1 MADSITLDALMQSKG
16 HTALQVQKPASVE
29 AVRAQ
34 VEELSPEQKARV
46 EEVKNSI
53 DLMDSQ
59 AALQYGVGAQRN
71 ISSFSDNILTQVR
84 SKDSGYVG
92 ELMSDLVLKVKEVDV
107 DGLDE
112 GFWDKIPFLKNASRA
127 VKKFM
132 QRYEKLEVQIDR
144 IEQQLDQARMQM
156 LKDITMFD
164 GLYEKNLEYFREL
177 QIYIAAGEEK
187 LQELQET
194 TLPQL
199 RAEAAAKGDAMSAQV
214 VRDFED
220 TVNRFEK
227 KIHDLKLSKTVA
239 IQTAPQIRLI
249 QNNDKML
256 VDKIQTAVLN
266 TIPIWKSQIVIALG
280 LSRQQKVLHRQSRE
294 DGPKRLNQKRHSLV
308 TLLLP
313 MCLARR
319 AFTACTAAAQKPRIR
334 NPKNGSAGASP
345 RIPESK
351 PEASHASPVR
361 SQPRRAAC
369 AHRKIPAP
377 IVQPSASA
385 RTAGRTCVGAY
396 SFRRESTMELA
407 ICSAAVIPSAAI
419 DPGNQRSASSAAGI
433 QQAAEIA
440 STMPGRAQPGRKFPA
455 THRTTAASTDCTR
468 MRIAKGSACESEKH
482 TAAGYMPS
490 AATRSGLRSSSPFPN
505 TAPIRRR
512 SPFCFT
518 ADVPPFGARRSRPDQ
533 APARTRWRSGRQS
546 RPFAR
551 MRPHGAFPS
560 AAPRPARRTR
570 SGLLWCAEK

>member
-1 MADSITLDALMQSKG
+1 MVEHITLDTLMQSSG
-16 HTALQVQKPASVE
+16 HTALQVQEPASVE

-34 VEELSPEQKARV
+34 VEELSPEQRVRV

-112 GFWDKIPFLKNASRA
+112 GFLNKLPFLKNASRA

-187 LQELQET
+187 MKELQEI

-199 RAEAAAKGDAMSAQV
+199 HAEATAKGDAMSAQV

-227 KIHDLKLSKTVA
+227 KIHDLKLSKAVA

-256 VDKIQTAVLN
+256 VDKIQTAILS
-266 TIPIWKSQIVIALG
+266 TIPLWKSQIVIALG
-280 LSRQQKVLHRQSRE
+280 LHRQESVLKMQRSVS
-294 DGPKRLNQKRHSLV
+294 DATN
-308 TLLLP
+308 TLL
-313 MCLARR
+313 
-319 AFTACTAAAQKPRIR
+319 T
-334 NPKNGSAGASP
+334 KNAELLRQNSTEVAK
-345 RIPESK
+345 ESERGIVDLETLK
-351 PEASHASPVR
+351 KVNADLISTIEETIKI
-361 SQPRRAAC
+361 QQEGRAARQN
-369 AHRKIPAP
+369 AETELLSIEQKLKEALL
-377 IVQPSASA
+377 
-385 RTAGRTCVGAY
+385 TA
-396 SFRRESTMELA
+396 
-407 ICSAAVIPSAAI
+407 
-419 DPGNQRSASSAAGI
+419 I
-433 QQAAEIA
+433 Q
-440 STMPGRAQPGRKFPA
+440 
-455 THRTTAASTDCTR
+455 
-468 MRIAKGSACESEKH
+468 
-482 TAAGYMPS
+482 
-490 AATRSGLRSSSPFPN
+490 
-505 TAPIRRR
+505 
-512 SPFCFT
+512 
-518 ADVPPFGARRSRPDQ
+518 
-533 APARTRWRSGRQS
+533 
-546 RPFAR
+546 
-551 MRPHGAFPS
+551 
-560 AAPRPARRTR
+560 
-570 SGLLWCAEK
+570 

>member
-59 AALQYGVGAQRN
+59 AVLQYGVGAQRN

-112 GFWDKIPFLKNASRA
+112 GFLDKLPFLKNASRA

-187 LQELQET
+187 LKELQEI

-199 RAEAAAKGDAMSAQV
+199 HAEATAKGDAMSAQV

-227 KIHDLKLSKTVA
+227 KIHDLKLSKAVA

-256 VDKIQTAVLN
+256 VDKIQTAILS
-266 TIPIWKSQIVIALG
+266 TIPLWKSQIVIALG
-280 LSRQQKVLHRQSRE
+280 LHRQESVLKMQRNVS
-294 DGPKRLNQKRHSLV
+294 DATN
-308 TLLLP
+308 TLLTKNAEL
-313 MCLARR
+313 LRQNSTEVAR
-319 AFTACTAAAQKPRIR
+319 
-334 NPKNGSAGASP
+334 
-345 RIPESK
+345 ESERGIVDLETLK
-351 PEASHASPVR
+351 KVNADLISTIEETIKI
-361 SQPRRAAC
+361 QQEGRAARQN
-369 AHRKIPAP
+369 AETELLSIEQKLKEALL
-377 IVQPSASA
+377 
-385 RTAGRTCVGAY
+385 TA
-396 SFRRESTMELA
+396 
-407 ICSAAVIPSAAI
+407 
-419 DPGNQRSASSAAGI
+419 I
-433 QQAAEIA
+433 Q
-440 STMPGRAQPGRKFPA
+440 
-455 THRTTAASTDCTR
+455 
-468 MRIAKGSACESEKH
+468 
-482 TAAGYMPS
+482 
-490 AATRSGLRSSSPFPN
+490 
-505 TAPIRRR
+505 
-512 SPFCFT
+512 
-518 ADVPPFGARRSRPDQ
+518 
-533 APARTRWRSGRQS
+533 
-546 RPFAR
+546 
-551 MRPHGAFPS
+551 
-560 AAPRPARRTR
+560 
-570 SGLLWCAEK
+570 

>member
-34 VEELSPEQKARV
+34 VEELSPEQRVRV

-53 DLMDSQ
+53 DLIDSQ
-59 AALQYGVGAQRN
+59 AVLQYGVGAQRN

-112 GFWDKIPFLKNASRA
+112 GFLDKLPFLKNASRA

-187 LQELQET
+187 LKELQEI

-199 RAEAAAKGDAMSAQV
+199 HAEATAKGDAMSAQV

-227 KIHDLKLSKTVA
+227 KIHDLKLSKAVA

-256 VDKIQTAVLN
+256 VDKIQTAILS
-266 TIPIWKSQIVIALG
+266 TIPLWKSQIVIALG
-280 LSRQQKVLHRQSRE
+280 LHRQESVLKMQRSVS
-294 DGPKRLNQKRHSLV
+294 DATN
-308 TLLLP
+308 TLLTKNAEL
-313 MCLARR
+313 LRQNSTKVAR
-319 AFTACTAAAQKPRIR
+319 
-334 NPKNGSAGASP
+334 
-345 RIPESK
+345 ESERGIVDLQTLK
-351 PEASHASPVR
+351 KVNADLISTIEETIKI
-361 SQPRRAAC
+361 QQEGRAARQN
-369 AHRKIPAP
+369 AETELLSIEQKLKEALL
-377 IVQPSASA
+377 
-385 RTAGRTCVGAY
+385 TA
-396 SFRRESTMELA
+396 
-407 ICSAAVIPSAAI
+407 
-419 DPGNQRSASSAAGI
+419 I
-433 QQAAEIA
+433 Q
-440 STMPGRAQPGRKFPA
+440 
-455 THRTTAASTDCTR
+455 
-468 MRIAKGSACESEKH
+468 
-482 TAAGYMPS
+482 
-490 AATRSGLRSSSPFPN
+490 
-505 TAPIRRR
+505 
-512 SPFCFT
+512 
-518 ADVPPFGARRSRPDQ
+518 
-533 APARTRWRSGRQS
+533 
-546 RPFAR
+546 
-551 MRPHGAFPS
+551 
-560 AAPRPARRTR
+560 
-570 SGLLWCAEK
+570 

>member
-1 MADSITLDALMQSKG
+1 MMADSITLDTLMQSSG

-34 VEELSPEQKARV
+34 VEELSPEQRVRV

-71 ISSFSDNILTQVR
+71 ISSFSDHILTQVR

-112 GFWDKIPFLKNASRA
+112 GFLDKLPFLKNASRA

-187 LQELQET
+187 LKELQEI

-199 RAEAAAKGDAMSAQV
+199 HAEATAKGDAMSAQV

-256 VDKIQTAVLN
+256 VDKIQTAILS
-266 TIPIWKSQIVIALG
+266 TIPLWKSQIVIALG
-280 LSRQQKVLHRQSRE
+280 LHRQESVLKMQRSVS
-294 DGPKRLNQKRHSLV
+294 DATN
-308 TLLLP
+308 TLLTKNAEL
-313 MCLARR
+313 LRQNSTEVAR
-319 AFTACTAAAQKPRIR
+319 
-334 NPKNGSAGASP
+334 
-345 RIPESK
+345 ESERGIVDLQTLK
-351 PEASHASPVR
+351 KVNADLISTIEETIKI
-361 SQPRRAAC
+361 QQEGRAARQN
-369 AHRKIPAP
+369 AETELLSIEQKLKEALL
-377 IVQPSASA
+377 
-385 RTAGRTCVGAY
+385 TA
-396 SFRRESTMELA
+396 
-407 ICSAAVIPSAAI
+407 
-419 DPGNQRSASSAAGI
+419 I
-433 QQAAEIA
+433 Q
-440 STMPGRAQPGRKFPA
+440 
-455 THRTTAASTDCTR
+455 
-468 MRIAKGSACESEKH
+468 
-482 TAAGYMPS
+482 
-490 AATRSGLRSSSPFPN
+490 
-505 TAPIRRR
+505 
-512 SPFCFT
+512 
-518 ADVPPFGARRSRPDQ
+518 
-533 APARTRWRSGRQS
+533 
-546 RPFAR
+546 
-551 MRPHGAFPS
+551 
-560 AAPRPARRTR
+560 
-570 SGLLWCAEK
+570 

>member
-1 MADSITLDALMQSKG
+1 METVRA
-16 HTALQVQKPASVE
+16 QV
-29 AVRAQ
+29 AQ

-256 VDKIQTAVLN
+256 VDKIQSAILS
-266 TIPIWKSQIVIALG
+266 TIPLWKSQIVIALG
-280 LSRQQKVLHRQSRE
+280 LHRQESVLKMQRSVS
-294 DGPKRLNQKRHSLV
+294 DATN
-308 TLLLP
+308 TLLTKNAEL
-313 MCLARR
+313 LRQNSTEVAR
-319 AFTACTAAAQKPRIR
+319 
-334 NPKNGSAGASP
+334 
-345 RIPESK
+345 ESERGIVDLQTLK
-351 PEASHASPVR
+351 KVNADLISTIEETIKI
-361 SQPRRAAC
+361 QQEGRAARQN
-369 AHRKIPAP
+369 AETELLSIEQKLKEALL
-377 IVQPSASA
+377 
-385 RTAGRTCVGAY
+385 TA
-396 SFRRESTMELA
+396 
-407 ICSAAVIPSAAI
+407 
-419 DPGNQRSASSAAGI
+419 I
-433 QQAAEIA
+433 Q
-440 STMPGRAQPGRKFPA
+440 
-455 THRTTAASTDCTR
+455 
-468 MRIAKGSACESEKH
+468 
-482 TAAGYMPS
+482 
-490 AATRSGLRSSSPFPN
+490 
-505 TAPIRRR
+505 
-512 SPFCFT
+512 
-518 ADVPPFGARRSRPDQ
+518 
-533 APARTRWRSGRQS
+533 
-546 RPFAR
+546 
-551 MRPHGAFPS
+551 
-560 AAPRPARRTR
+560 
-570 SGLLWCAEK
+570 

>member
-1 MADSITLDALMQSKG
+1 MQSSG
-16 HTALQVQKPASVE
+16 HTALQVQEPASVE

-256 VDKIQTAVLN
+256 VDKIQTAILS
-266 TIPIWKSQIVIALG
+266 TIPLWKSQIVIALG
-280 LSRQQKVLHRQSRE
+280 LHRQESVLKMQRSVS
-294 DGPKRLNQKRHSLV
+294 DATN
-308 TLLLP
+308 TLLTKNAEL
-313 MCLARR
+313 LRQNSTEVAR
-319 AFTACTAAAQKPRIR
+319 
-334 NPKNGSAGASP
+334 
-345 RIPESK
+345 ESERGIVDLQTLK
-351 PEASHASPVR
+351 KVNADLISTIEETIKI
-361 SQPRRAAC
+361 QQEGRAARQN
-369 AHRKIPAP
+369 AETELLSIEQKLKEALL
-377 IVQPSASA
+377 
-385 RTAGRTCVGAY
+385 TA
-396 SFRRESTMELA
+396 
-407 ICSAAVIPSAAI
+407 
-419 DPGNQRSASSAAGI
+419 I
-433 QQAAEIA
+433 Q
-440 STMPGRAQPGRKFPA
+440 
-455 THRTTAASTDCTR
+455 
-468 MRIAKGSACESEKH
+468 
-482 TAAGYMPS
+482 
-490 AATRSGLRSSSPFPN
+490 
-505 TAPIRRR
+505 
-512 SPFCFT
+512 
-518 ADVPPFGARRSRPDQ
+518 
-533 APARTRWRSGRQS
+533 
-546 RPFAR
+546 
-551 MRPHGAFPS
+551 
-560 AAPRPARRTR
+560 
-570 SGLLWCAEK
+570 

>member
-1 MADSITLDALMQSKG
+1 MAEHITLDTLMQSSG
-16 HTALQVQKPASVE
+16 HTALQVQEPASVE

-112 GFWDKIPFLKNASRA
+112 GFLDKLPFLKNASRA

-187 LQELQET
+187 LKELQEI

-199 RAEAAAKGDAMSAQV
+199 HAEATAKGDAMSAQV

-227 KIHDLKLSKTVA
+227 KIHDLKLSKAVA

-256 VDKIQTAVLN
+256 VDKIQTAILS
-266 TIPIWKSQIVIALG
+266 TIPLWKSQIVIALG
-280 LSRQQKVLHRQSRE
+280 LHRQESVLKMQRSVS
-294 DGPKRLNQKRHSLV
+294 DATN
-308 TLLLP
+308 TLLTKNAEL
-313 MCLARR
+313 LRQNSTEVAR
-319 AFTACTAAAQKPRIR
+319 
-334 NPKNGSAGASP
+334 
-345 RIPESK
+345 ESERGIVDLETLK
-351 PEASHASPVR
+351 KVNADLISTIEETIKI
-361 SQPRRAAC
+361 QQEGRAARQN
-369 AHRKIPAP
+369 AETELLSIEQKLKEALL
-377 IVQPSASA
+377 
-385 RTAGRTCVGAY
+385 TA
-396 SFRRESTMELA
+396 
-407 ICSAAVIPSAAI
+407 
-419 DPGNQRSASSAAGI
+419 I
-433 QQAAEIA
+433 Q
-440 STMPGRAQPGRKFPA
+440 
-455 THRTTAASTDCTR
+455 
-468 MRIAKGSACESEKH
+468 
-482 TAAGYMPS
+482 
-490 AATRSGLRSSSPFPN
+490 
-505 TAPIRRR
+505 
-512 SPFCFT
+512 
-518 ADVPPFGARRSRPDQ
+518 
-533 APARTRWRSGRQS
+533 
-546 RPFAR
+546 
-551 MRPHGAFPS
+551 
-560 AAPRPARRTR
+560 
-570 SGLLWCAEK
+570 

>member
-34 VEELSPEQKARV
+34 VEELSPEQRVRV
-46 EEVKNSI
+46 EELKNSI

-59 AALQYGVGAQRN
+59 AVLQYGVGAQRN

-112 GFWDKIPFLKNASRA
+112 GFLDKLPFLKNASRA

-187 LQELQET
+187 LKELQEI

-199 RAEAAAKGDAMSAQV
+199 HAEATAKGDAMSAQV

-256 VDKIQTAVLN
+256 VDKIQTAILS
-266 TIPIWKSQIVIALG
+266 TIPLWKSQIVIALG
-280 LSRQQKVLHRQSRE
+280 LHRQESVLKMQRSVS
-294 DGPKRLNQKRHSLV
+294 DATN
-308 TLLLP
+308 TLLTKNTEL
-313 MCLARR
+313 LRQNSTEVAR
-319 AFTACTAAAQKPRIR
+319 
-334 NPKNGSAGASP
+334 
-345 RIPESK
+345 ESERGIVDLQTLK
-351 PEASHASPVR
+351 KVNADLISTIEETIKI
-361 SQPRRAAC
+361 QQEGRAARQN
-369 AHRKIPAP
+369 AETELLSIEQKLKEALL
-377 IVQPSASA
+377 
-385 RTAGRTCVGAY
+385 TA
-396 SFRRESTMELA
+396 
-407 ICSAAVIPSAAI
+407 
-419 DPGNQRSASSAAGI
+419 I
-433 QQAAEIA
+433 Q
-440 STMPGRAQPGRKFPA
+440 
-455 THRTTAASTDCTR
+455 
-468 MRIAKGSACESEKH
+468 
-482 TAAGYMPS
+482 
-490 AATRSGLRSSSPFPN
+490 
-505 TAPIRRR
+505 
-512 SPFCFT
+512 
-518 ADVPPFGARRSRPDQ
+518 
-533 APARTRWRSGRQS
+533 
-546 RPFAR
+546 
-551 MRPHGAFPS
+551 
-560 AAPRPARRTR
+560 
-570 SGLLWCAEK
+570 

>member
-1 MADSITLDALMQSKG
+1 MADYITLDALMQSKG

-112 GFWDKIPFLKNASRA
+112 GFLDKLPFLKNASRA

-187 LQELQET
+187 LKELQEI

-199 RAEAAAKGDAMSAQV
+199 HAEATAKGDAMSAQV

-227 KIHDLKLSKTVA
+227 KIHDLKLSKAVA
-239 IQTAPQIRLI
+239 IQTTPQIRLI

-256 VDKIQTAVLN
+256 VDKIQTAILS
-266 TIPIWKSQIVIALG
+266 TIPLWKSQIVIALG
-280 LSRQQKVLHRQSRE
+280 LHRQESVLKMQRSVS
-294 DGPKRLNQKRHSLV
+294 DATN
-308 TLLLP
+308 TLLTKNAEL
-313 MCLARR
+313 LRQNSTEVAR
-319 AFTACTAAAQKPRIR
+319 
-334 NPKNGSAGASP
+334 
-345 RIPESK
+345 ESERGIVDLQTLK
-351 PEASHASPVR
+351 KVNADLISTIEETIKI
-361 SQPRRAAC
+361 QQEGRAARQN
-369 AHRKIPAP
+369 AETELLSIEQKLKEALL
-377 IVQPSASA
+377 
-385 RTAGRTCVGAY
+385 TA
-396 SFRRESTMELA
+396 
-407 ICSAAVIPSAAI
+407 
-419 DPGNQRSASSAAGI
+419 I
-433 QQAAEIA
+433 Q
-440 STMPGRAQPGRKFPA
+440 
-455 THRTTAASTDCTR
+455 
-468 MRIAKGSACESEKH
+468 
-482 TAAGYMPS
+482 
-490 AATRSGLRSSSPFPN
+490 
-505 TAPIRRR
+505 
-512 SPFCFT
+512 
-518 ADVPPFGARRSRPDQ
+518 
-533 APARTRWRSGRQS
+533 
-546 RPFAR
+546 
-551 MRPHGAFPS
+551 
-560 AAPRPARRTR
+560 
-570 SGLLWCAEK
+570 

>member
-1 MADSITLDALMQSKG
+1 MAEHITLDTLMQSSG
-16 HTALQVQKPASVE
+16 HTALQVQEPASVE

-53 DLMDSQ
+53 DLIDSQ
-59 AALQYGVGAQRN
+59 AVLQYGVGAQRN

-112 GFWDKIPFLKNASRA
+112 GFLDKLPFLKNASRA

-187 LQELQET
+187 LKELQEI

-199 RAEAAAKGDAMSAQV
+199 HAEAMAKGDAMSAQV

-227 KIHDLKLSKTVA
+227 KIHDLKLSKAVA

-256 VDKIQTAVLN
+256 VDKIQTAILS
-266 TIPIWKSQIVIALG
+266 TIPLWKSQIVIALG
-280 LSRQQKVLHRQSRE
+280 LHRQESVLKMQRSVS
-294 DGPKRLNQKRHSLV
+294 DATN
-308 TLLLP
+308 TLLTKNAEL
-313 MCLARR
+313 LRQNSTEVAR
-319 AFTACTAAAQKPRIR
+319 
-334 NPKNGSAGASP
+334 
-345 RIPESK
+345 ESERGIVDLETLK
-351 PEASHASPVR
+351 KVNADLISTIEETIKI
-361 SQPRRAAC
+361 QQEGRAARQN
-369 AHRKIPAP
+369 AETELLSIEQKLKEALL
-377 IVQPSASA
+377 
-385 RTAGRTCVGAY
+385 TA
-396 SFRRESTMELA
+396 
-407 ICSAAVIPSAAI
+407 
-419 DPGNQRSASSAAGI
+419 I
-433 QQAAEIA
+433 Q
-440 STMPGRAQPGRKFPA
+440 
-455 THRTTAASTDCTR
+455 
-468 MRIAKGSACESEKH
+468 
-482 TAAGYMPS
+482 
-490 AATRSGLRSSSPFPN
+490 
-505 TAPIRRR
+505 
-512 SPFCFT
+512 
-518 ADVPPFGARRSRPDQ
+518 
-533 APARTRWRSGRQS
+533 
-546 RPFAR
+546 
-551 MRPHGAFPS
+551 
-560 AAPRPARRTR
+560 
-570 SGLLWCAEK
+570 

>member
-256 VDKIQTAVLN
+256 VDKIQTAILS
-266 TIPIWKSQIVIALG
+266 TIPLWKSQIVIALG
-280 LSRQQKVLHRQSRE
+280 LHRQESVLKMQRSVSDATNTLLTKNAELLRQNSTEVARE
-294 DGPKRLNQKRHSLV
+294 SERGIVDLQTLKKVNADLISILVGIYALPGKYWRFRQAPLLRLNVK
-308 TLLLP
+308 
-313 MCLARR
+313 
-319 AFTACTAAAQKPRIR
+319 
-334 NPKNGSAGASP
+334 
-345 RIPESK
+345 
-351 PEASHASPVR
+351 
-361 SQPRRAAC
+361 
-369 AHRKIPAP
+369 
-377 IVQPSASA
+377 
-385 RTAGRTCVGAY
+385 
-396 SFRRESTMELA
+396 
-407 ICSAAVIPSAAI
+407 
-419 DPGNQRSASSAAGI
+419 
-433 QQAAEIA
+433 AE
-440 STMPGRAQPGRKFPA
+440 
-455 THRTTAASTDCTR
+455 
-468 MRIAKGSACESEKH
+468 
-482 TAAGYMPS
+482 
-490 AATRSGLRSSSPFPN
+490 
-505 TAPIRRR
+505 
-512 SPFCFT
+512 
-518 ADVPPFGARRSRPDQ
+518 V
-533 APARTRWRSGRQS
+533 
-546 RPFAR
+546 
-551 MRPHGAFPS
+551 
-560 AAPRPARRTR
+560 
-570 SGLLWCAEK
+570 